1 MMDPRKGDGAE
12 MKKPDPMT
20 RIWIVLAGLG
30 LFLLLWLIYR
40 QK

>member
-1 MMDPRKGDGAE
+1 MKDAQKRDRAE

-20 RIWIVLAGLG
+20 RFWIVLAGLG

-40 QK
+40 QR